1 MRKPLALIII
11 AVALSA
17 PAYAEQQKQS
27 EALQINEQKNSPN
40 TKPDAAQ
47 ARLDAGRKLW
57 AEKKLDLADAEFRK
71 AIEENPESAAARATL
86 AGFLLLQN
94 KTVEAIP
101 AYQEAITLDPENS
114 RLFAGLSIAYLH
126 QSKFNMAKAMA
137 DEALRLNPEMKQAE
151 KLNEYIDAKLEVME
165 QAAKVPAEEVGRKPD
180 DAMHNAPKHGAVATE
195 AADLST
201 LETSSHPTDS
211 HE

>member
-1 MRKPLALIII
+1 MTKILAVCLF
-11 AVALSA
+11 AAALSVS
-17 PAYAEQQKQS
+17 AYAEQQKQS
-27 EALQINEQKNSPN
+27 ETQQINEQQNNPN
-40 TKPDAAQ
+40 TKPEAAQ
-47 ARLDAGRKLW
+47 ARLDAGKKLW
-57 AEKKLDLADAEFRK
+57 AEKKLDLAEAEFRK
-71 AIEENPESAAARATL
+71 AIEENPESATARATL

-151 KLNEYIDAKLEVME
+151 KLNEYIDAKLEAIE
-165 QAAKVPAEEVGRKPD
+165 TAENAQAAALGKKPD
-180 DAMHNAPKHGAVATE
+180 DTMHSMPKHGAVTTNEPADAS
-195 AADLST
+195 AAGDAPAA
-201 LETSSHPTDS
+201 SSPH
-211 HE
+211 

>member
-1 MRKPLALIII
+1 MTKPLAIFLL
-11 AVALSA
+11 AATLSA
-17 PAYAEQQKQS
+17 SAYAEQNKQS
-27 EALQINEQKNSPN
+27 EQALQKEQQSVEN

-57 AEKKLDLADAEFRK
+57 AEKKLDLAEAEFRE
-71 AIEENPESAAARATL
+71 AVEEYPESARAHASL

-94 KTVEAIP
+94 KTKEAIP
-101 AYQEAITLDPENS
+101 AYQDAITLDPENP

-151 KLNEYIDAKLEVME
+151 KLNEYIEAKLEAME
-165 QAAKVPAEEVGRKPD
+165 QAANAPAETPGKRPD
-180 DAMHNAPKHGAVATE
+180 DAVHKMPEHGAVMSKADDASTPDDAPAAT
-195 AADLST
+195 SP
-201 LETSSHPTDS
+201 H
-211 HE
+211 